1 MLLIVYQSTV
11 VLEVLISD
19 GVLKEL
25 KRNEEEEEEVDDE

>member
-25 KRNEEEEEEVDDE
+25 KRKEEEEEVDDE